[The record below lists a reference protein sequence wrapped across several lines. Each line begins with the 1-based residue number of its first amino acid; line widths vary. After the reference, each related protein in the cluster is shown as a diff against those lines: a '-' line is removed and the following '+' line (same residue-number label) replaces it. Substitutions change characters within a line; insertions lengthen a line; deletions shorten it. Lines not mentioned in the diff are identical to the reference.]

1 MYGHVAEY
9 GLHREQNRQVE
20 RSQWVEFIFSGS
32 YLNYPEKCRNFVASE
47 RIKLIYIF
55 VTLNLKL
62 ILWLASK
69 LRDFVNFRLGVSF
82 TFFPFDEL
90 MRKVPNETQT
100 VLKATF
106 RRKFIGSCL

>member
-55 VTLNLKL
+55 VTLN
-62 ILWLASK
+62 
-69 LRDFVNFRLGVSF
+69 FRLGVSF
-82 TFFPFDEL
+82 TLFRFDEL
-90 MRKVPNETQT
+90 MRKDPNETQT